1 MGFKHLDPV
10 REDEATLEL
19 ACRDTA
25 MKEVAR
31 IVALFL
37 TAADDQLVV
46 FQLND
51 ISFSLNPATAK
62 VIQKPA
68 VTGLLNVV
76 GRIPFCLHL
85 RDAVEATLKLFKTQ
99 QQRAVEKG

>member
-1 MGFKHLDPV
+1 MMCKTVAKMGFKHLDPV

-37 TAADDQLVV
+37 TAADDQL
-46 FQLND
+46 D
-51 ISFSLNPATAK
+51 
-62 VIQKPA
+62 
-68 VTGLLNVV
+68 
-76 GRIPFCLHL
+76 CLPT
-85 RDAVEATLKLFKTQ
+85 E
-99 QQRAVEKG
+99 

>member
-19 ACRDTA
+19 ACRNTA

-37 TAADDQLVV
+37 TAADEQLIV
-46 FQLND
+46 FQLNRH
-51 ISFSLNPATAK
+51 FFLTEPGN
-62 VIQKPA
+62 
-68 VTGLLNVV
+68 
-76 GRIPFCLHL
+76 C
-85 RDAVEATLKLFKTQ
+85 
-99 QQRAVEKG
+99 